1 MSQPQSLRANRETD
15 AHDYSSNRMGT
26 VHEKVSHVA
35 QLLHGWSQSFSDLI
49 RHWIAHN
56 DGDKGKRGYRKRV
69 DIIRHLFD
77 DDPDATLKALK
88 DDKIWLQSM
97 DMAKTLLK
105 FLVGGRKMGNL

>member
-1 MSQPQSLRANRETD
+1 MDGVGVFQILSDTGLPISMATKASGGIGRELTLS
-15 AHDYSSNRMGT
+15 A
-26 VHEKVSHVA
+26 
-35 QLLHGWSQSFSDLI
+35 I
-49 RHWIAHN
+49 C
-56 DGDKGKRGYRKRV
+56 
-69 DIIRHLFD
+69 FD